1 MTIGLDDVVAAET
14 ALSHVDGEAGRLII
28 GGHDLEELAGRVAF
42 EDVVAMLCS
51 GLAPEVSAD
60 PRARL
65 GEARA
70 TAYGH
75 LAPLAE
81 RLAGLTPVEGMRLLL
96 WSLSDAQEDH

>member
-42 EDVVAMLCS
+42 EDVVAMLWS
-51 GLAPEVSAD
+51 DLAPEVSAD

-70 TAYGH
+70 RASGPNSRASSSATCVVVTCRSCVVTSAM
-75 LAPLAE
+75 P
-81 RLAGLTPVEGMRLLL
+81 
-96 WSLSDAQEDH
+96 